1 MRDVTT
7 AAGEGKQLRE
17 LEKLRRSA
25 QAERTFMSKSDPA
38 GHSLPQAGMN
48 RALDRLCQVVVVVL
62 CVRVTCTLAIATS
75 SGRWLR
81 S

>member
-1 MRDVTT
+1 MRDATT
-7 AAGEGKQLRE
+7 AGGEGKQLRE

-25 QAERTFMSKSDPA
+25 QAERTFMNKSDPA
-38 GHSLPQAGMN
+38 GHSLPRAGM
-48 RALDRLCQVVVVVL
+48 AGLYQVAVVVL

-75 SGRWLR
+75 SCRWLR